1 MKTSLTGMTLGS
13 KSGNKTSRKSTNPL
27 RGQRAQLS
35 SRIANAHISSGKGTM
50 SGSSS
55 SRHVNHSLS
64 RVTNGAHLPG
74 QKESLTAT
82 RIGGNLNKIFH
93 PCLDHFCRAASSF
106 FLMRQHGYKIVNSP
120 SKLFTCEALSN
131 VLA

>member
-55 SRHVNHSLS
+55 SCHVNHSLS

-74 QKESLTAT
+74 QKESLTST
-82 RIGGNLNKIFH
+82 RIEGNLNKIFH
-93 PCLDHFCRAASSF
+93 PCLDHFLSCSLIVFPNEAAWV
-106 FLMRQHGYKIVNSP
+106 QN
-120 SKLFTCEALSN
+120 SKLTQ
-131 VLA
+131 